1 MNRSPVTA
9 SRILDSSTFMFAG
22 FLAHD
27 IGRLPVEP
35 AQPKPVDAVPDSVSR
50 VDVQAVIDALAGLT
64 TEQRD
69 AVKALIEAERQ
80 HASRWWAYLNE
91 MRFSGDLPDWVKAQC
106 VGTHPDYD
114 RWDKDRKRMNLAL
127 FGSKD
132 LYPLGSFRSVRF
144 DL

>member
-1 MNRSPVTA
+1 MNLSPVTA
-9 SRILDSSTFMFAG
+9 SRIFDSSKFMLAG
-22 FLAHD
+22 FLAYD
-27 IGRLPVEP
+27 IRCLPVEP
-35 AQPKPVDAVPDSVSR
+35 AQPKPVDHVPDSVSK

-69 AVKALIEAERQ
+69 AVQALIEAERQ

-91 MRFSGDLPDWVKAQC
+91 MRFSDDLPDWVKAQC
-106 VGTHPDYD
+106 VGTHPDFD
-114 RWDKDRKRMNLAL
+114 RWDKDRERLNLAL